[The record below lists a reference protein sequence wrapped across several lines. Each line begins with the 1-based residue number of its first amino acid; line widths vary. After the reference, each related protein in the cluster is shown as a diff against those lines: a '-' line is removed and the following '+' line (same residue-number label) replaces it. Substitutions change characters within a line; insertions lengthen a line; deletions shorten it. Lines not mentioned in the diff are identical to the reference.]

1 MTRAIAEARGVP
13 YDVLSAIEEEARV
26 EFPQDSMMME
36 LHILRAVKRYDFL
49 KNRSA
54 GRGVNLLPR
63 G

>member
-36 LHILRAVKRYDFL
+36 LHILRAVKR
-49 KNRSA
+49 
-54 GRGVNLLPR
+54 
-63 G
+63 